1 MSLTPRYLNSMGLS
15 EEQISAIIEKHTE
28 TISGLKEEREKAVA
42 EAVETLTR
50 ERDKLQADLEKAI
63 GDASKVQAEYNAY
76 KTEQTNAVKR
86 ALLKEALE
94 GAGANP
100 AAIDLLVDCISLD
113 EIEIENNAIKDV
125 DSALYTVKTDHA
137 ALFGKPE
144 QRGTPTITP
153 PDGDG
158 TGAASDVRQIAQKY
172 HETFYS

>member
-1 MSLTPRYLNSMGLS
+1 MSLTRSYLKSMGLS

-28 TISGLKEEREKAVA
+28 TISGLKEEREKAAA
-42 EAVETLTR
+42 EAVETIAQ

-76 KTEQTNAVKR
+76 KAEQTNAVKR
-86 ALLKEALE
+86 ALVKKALE

-100 AAIDLLVDCISLD
+100 AAIDLLVGRVDLD
-113 EIEIENNAIKDV
+113 KIEIENNAIKD
-125 DSALYTVKTDHA
+125 AEGMLKPIKTDYA
-137 ALFGKPE
+137 AHIAARYIYIP
-144 QRGTPTITP
+144 PTITP